1 MERVNPCIYTRK
13 PQWSDTDAARVIFTG
28 RIADYIVEA
37 IDHFMGEVVGYRWFE
52 MNLDMGVGTPF
63 VSVSFD
69 VFKPITPR
77 MTLNCAVFVEQ
88 VGNSSVT
95 FRIDIYDQDE
105 HLLVTGKTVNVF
117 VDSEALTKTEIPQ
130 EFRTR
135 LESYQ
140 EQYGVMSYGQ

>member
-1 MERVNPCIYTRK
+1 
-13 PQWSDTDAARVIFTG
+13 
-28 RIADYIVEA
+28 
-37 IDHFMGEVVGYRWFE
+37 
-52 MNLDMGVGTPF
+52 
-63 VSVSFD
+63 
-69 VFKPITPR
+69 